1 MFIAPEFQEN
11 RPEEI
16 QRLVQDY
23 PLATIVA
30 HTDQGLI
37 ANHIPL
43 LFKSDNILIG
53 HIAKANEMYNLIAEN
68 QEVLAIFKGEDAYIS
83 ANDYPSKFIDH
94 KKVPTWN
101 YQAVHVHGTLKFY
114 DDQKSKLAAVGMLTK
129 IQEQKTN
136 GAQAWKMSDAP
147 KDYLLA
153 LLEDLVVFEIEVTR
167 IQAQS
172 KLSQNREPTDFNA
185 VIKRL
190 KGRDQ
195 ADLAQAMSNLQRN

>member
-1 MFIAPEFQEN
+1 MFIAPEFQET

-23 PLATIVA
+23 PLATIV
-30 HTDQGLI
+30 TQTNQGLI

-43 LFKSDNILIG
+43 LFKSEHILLG
-53 HIAKANEMYNLIAEN
+53 HIAKANEMYALITEN
-68 QEVLAIFKGEDAYIS
+68 QNVLVIFKGEDAYIS
-83 ANDYPSKFIDH
+83 ANDYPSKWVDH

-101 YQAVHVHGTLKFY
+101 YQAVHINGTLKFY

-136 GAQAWKMSDAP
+136 AEQAWKMSDAP
-147 KDYLLA
+147 KDYIIH
-153 LLEDLVVFEIEVTR
+153 LLEDLVVFEIQITR

-172 KLSQNREPTDFNA
+172 KLSQNREATDFDA

-190 KGRDQ
+190 KDRQQDN
-195 ADLAQAMSNLQRN
+195 LAQAMSNLPRD

>member
-1 MFIAPEFQEN
+1 MFIAPEFQEV

-16 QRLVQDY
+16 QRLIQDY

-30 HTDQGLI
+30 HTHQGLI

-53 HIAKANEMYNLIAEN
+53 HIAKANEMYALITEN
-68 QEVLAIFKGEDAYIS
+68 QNVLAIFKGEDAYIS

-101 YQAVHVHGTLKFY
+101 YQAVHVHGTLRFY

-136 GAQAWKMSDAP
+136 GEQAWKMSDTP
-147 KDYLLA
+147 KDYLSA
-153 LLEDLVVFEIEVTR
+153 LLEDLVVFEIEIMH

-185 VIKRL
+185 VIERL
-190 KGRDQ
+190 KARDQ
-195 ADLAQAMSNLQRN
+195 GDLAQAMLNLK

>member
-1 MFIAPEFQEN
+1 MFIAPEFQEV

-16 QRLVQDY
+16 QRLIQDY

-30 HTDQGLI
+30 HTHQGLI

-53 HIAKANEMYNLIAEN
+53 HIAKANEMYALITEN
-68 QEVLAIFKGEDAYIS
+68 QNVLAIFKGEDAYIS

-101 YQAVHVHGTLKFY
+101 YQAVHVHGTLRFY
-114 DDQKSKLAAVGMLTK
+114 NDQKSKLAAVGMLTK

-136 GAQAWKMSDAP
+136 GEQAWKMSDAP
-147 KDYLLA
+147 KDYLSA
-153 LLEDLVVFEIEVTR
+153 LLEDLVVFEIEIMY

-185 VIKRL
+185 VIERL
-190 KGRDQ
+190 KARDQ
-195 ADLAQAMSNLQRN
+195 GDLAQAMLNLK

>member
-53 HIAKANEMYNLIAEN
+53 HIAKANEMYALITEN
-68 QEVLAIFKGEDAYIS
+68 QSVLAIFKGEDAYIS

-101 YQAVHVHGTLKFY
+101 YQAVHVHGTLRFY
-114 DDQKSKLAAVGMLTK
+114 NDQKSKLAAVGMLTK

>member
-53 HIAKANEMYNLIAEN
+53 HIAKANEMYALITEN
-68 QEVLAIFKGEDAYIS
+68 QSVLAIFKGEDAYIS

-147 KDYLLA
+147 KGYLLA

-195 ADLAQAMSNLQRN
+195 AGLAQAMSNLQRN